1 MSKKVSVIILCAGE
15 SKRFNSNIPK
25 QFYKIEEETVLE
37 INLRKFINT
46 KSIDNVIIVTS
57 KELLKKTS
65 KYLCNKITTVIGG
78 KTRQESVKNGLIQ
91 CKKFKSEIVLIHDCA
106 RPFFN
111 EKLRLKS

>member
-15 SKRFNSNIPK
+15 GKRFNSNIPK

-57 KELLKKTS
+57 KELLKK
-65 KYLCNKITTVIGG
+65 N
-78 KTRQESVKNGLIQ
+78 
-91 CKKFKSEIVLIHDCA
+91 
-106 RPFFN
+106 
-111 EKLRLKS
+111 